1 MGAYENPIT
10 VIDTQSGKIW
20 NDMIANIGKTA
31 SAIIDKETAR
41 KSALVKKQEKIDAA
55 KWKNLIENREEGLS
69 DISKSGVSDP
79 AYFNYAMMEIDKIS
93 EYETLA

>member
-41 KSALVKKQEKIDAA
+41 LLCFS
-55 KWKNLIENREEGLS
+55 
-69 DISKSGVSDP
+69 
-79 AYFNYAMMEIDKIS
+79 
-93 EYETLA
+93 